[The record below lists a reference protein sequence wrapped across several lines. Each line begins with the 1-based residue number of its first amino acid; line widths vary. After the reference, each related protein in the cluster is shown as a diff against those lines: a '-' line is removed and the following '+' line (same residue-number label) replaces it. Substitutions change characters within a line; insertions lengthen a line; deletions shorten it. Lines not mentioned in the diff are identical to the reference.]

1 MVRTEEFE
9 AILFNLIWIKLENK
23 VVWAK
28 NYSLR
33 YYYYRLI
40 KKYSIIIEH
49 IFSTQDGIK
58 RCIALIYYWKSWKYR
73 IIYHCPQ
80 SELAKN
86 PNGSNL
92 WQSTVF
98 MSYEFCGTLIQW
110 KVFISFFLQTRVFFV
125 VNKSIVIS
133 YASHIQT
140 YKCLPGCINRLTNER
155 DLCAIDFIECCLSSY
170 FDAASFHRFAMQP
183 KSSLFSFIYFLIIL
197 MSSFW

>member
-1 MVRTEEFE
+1 MSKKLFIE
-9 AILFNLIWIKLENK
+9 ILLLSFNKKIFYNNWTYIFHSRWNKALYCIDSLLE
-23 VVWAK
+23 
-28 NYSLR
+28 L
-33 YYYYRLI
+33 L
-40 KKYSIIIEH
+40 
-49 IFSTQDGIK
+49 
-58 RCIALIYYWKSWKYR
+58 
-73 IIYHCPQ
+73 